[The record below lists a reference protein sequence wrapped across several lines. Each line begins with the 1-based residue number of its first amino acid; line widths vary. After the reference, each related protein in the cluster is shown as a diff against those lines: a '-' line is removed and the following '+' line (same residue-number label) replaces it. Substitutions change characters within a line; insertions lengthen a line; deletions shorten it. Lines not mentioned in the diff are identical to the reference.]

1 VINLSRSAFDRVVGP
16 GPGSGRVTYRAD
28 LDPRLPGPVQLRVG
42 ATHAGRFAVQ
52 VINHGNPLA
61 TVAVAAPRALAAERG
76 APGAPAVWQRLRP
89 TTNDFWVAG
98 HRLADGPFLL
108 RITDDRGHEVLLR
121 RVTLVPGRVIRTRVW
136 MYRAAPG
143 AQRRAKRRALG

>member
-52 VINHGNPLA
+52 VINHGNPLV

-76 APGAPAVWQRLRP
+76 APGGPAAWQRLRP
-89 TTNDFWVAG
+89 TTNDFWVAL
-98 HRLADGPFLL
+98 HRLVGGPFLL
-108 RITDDRGHEVLLR
+108 RITDDRGHEALLR
-121 RVTLVPGRVIRTRVW
+121 RVTLVPGKVIRTRVW
-136 MYRAAPG
+136 MYRAAPVG
-143 AQRRAKRRALG
+143 HRGAKRRALG